1 MPSDR
6 YGKDVLAPGT
16 PARSRV
22 AAVVGERGLV
32 VECAASGWCGS
43 IVGWQKGADG
53 WAVVLEDRH
62 GLSRPFAA
70 TGSFLIDGDLV
81 SLSRPIN
88 PVAAISAV
96 TASGSVAAPSSRA
109 RIAVASRIWVEGRQ
123 DAELIEKV
131 WGDDLRDV
139 GVIVEEL
146 GGADVLQQRLREFV
160 PTEQRRVGVLLD
172 HLVSGSKE
180 SRIAALAREEW
191 PDACLVAGHPFI
203 DVWQSV
209 RPETLGIDAW
219 PVVPF
224 GTDWKSGVCA
234 ELSWSADTGVAWRA
248 ILARVRTYADLEP
261 ELLGRVEELIDF
273 VTEAA

>member
-1 MPSDR
+1 VPSDR

-22 AAVVGERGLV
+22 ATVVGERGLV

-43 IVGWQKGADG
+43 IVGWHKGADG

-62 GLSRPFAA
+62 GRSRPFAA

-81 SLSRPIN
+81 SLSRPMN
-88 PVAAISAV
+88 PVAASSAV

-160 PTEQRRVGVLLD
+160 PSEQRRVGVLLD
-172 HLVSGSKE
+172 HLVAGSKE
-180 SRIAALAREEW
+180 SRIAALALEEW
-191 PDACLVAGHPFI
+191 PDSCLVVGHPFI

-209 RPETLGIDAW
+209 RPAVLGIDAW

-224 GTDWKSGVCA
+224 GTDWKTGVCA
-234 ELSWSADTGVAWRA
+234 ELGWSADTGVSWRA
-248 ILARVRTYADLEP
+248 ILARVRTFADLEP

-273 VTEAA
+273 VAEEP